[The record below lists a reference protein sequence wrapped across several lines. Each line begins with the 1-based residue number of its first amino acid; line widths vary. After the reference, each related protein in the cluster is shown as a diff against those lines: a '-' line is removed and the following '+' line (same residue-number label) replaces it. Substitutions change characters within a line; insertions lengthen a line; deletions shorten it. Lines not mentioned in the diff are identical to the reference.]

1 MTLTKALPSKTSLWI
16 LIPSLLAAALCIT
29 PLVYLI
35 IRVSGADSDIWEW
48 LIRTRTLM
56 VFARS
61 ILLAI
66 SVTLLSLIIA
76 VPITWFTTRTNMPY
90 RKLWSV
96 LTFLPLVIP
105 SYVGAYIV
113 LSFVGKGGLLYDILN
128 PLLGVDGIPTMYG
141 FYGSLLTL
149 SFLSYPY
156 IILTIRSNISSVDV
170 SGEETAMLMG
180 LNKFQ
185 TFIKVTIP
193 SIKSAIYSGSLLVAL
208 YTLSDFGAVSLLRY
222 KTFTWSIFNQYEAG
236 FDRNT
241 AALLSLAL
249 FVLATLFMA
258 FEIFLRGN
266 KKYYKN
272 SSAASRR
279 LPIIDIGVWKW
290 PAAGFC
296 ALVSLISVVI
306 PLLVLLYW
314 LVRGLYFGEDATT
327 LTAESNHILAFNSI
341 TLSTLTAVLV
351 VVLALPVAYLS
362 VRRPGAL
369 TNIIEK
375 MCFTGY
381 ALPSI
386 AVSLSLVF
394 FGAKIGPPLYQS
406 LLLLVIACAVLY
418 MPTGLGAIRSSM
430 TQISPRYEESSM
442 TLGKSKIKSAI
453 LTNLP
458 LMKSGTIMA
467 AATVFLITM
476 KELPAVLLLAP
487 LDFHTLT
494 TAIWSFTSEAFFA
507 RAAIPSL
514 LLIFLSSIPLT
525 MIVLK
530 NNIFNSLG
538 SE

>member
-1 MTLTKALPSKTSLWI
+1 M
-16 LIPSLLAAALCIT
+16 IPSLIAAALCVT

-35 IRVSGADSDIWEW
+35 GRVSGADSEIWTW
-48 LIRTRTLM
+48 LLRPKTMM
-56 VFARS
+56 VFSRS
-61 ILLAI
+61 IFLAI
-66 SVTLLSLIIA
+66 TVTLLSVVIA
-76 VPITWFTTRTNMPY
+76 VPIAWLTTRTNLPY
-90 RKLWSV
+90 KKLWSI

-105 SYVGAYIV
+105 SYVGAYI
-113 LSFVGKGGLLYDILN
+113 LMSFVGNGGLLYEILN
-128 PLLGVDGIPTMYG
+128 PTLGIERIPTMYG
-141 FYGSLLTL
+141 YYGSLITL
-149 SFLSYPY
+149 SFLNYPY
-156 IILTIRSNISSVDV
+156 IILTIRSNISNMDV
-170 SGEETAMLMG
+170 SGEETAKLMG
-180 LNKFQ
+180 LNQFQ
-185 TFIKVTIP
+185 TFMKVTIP
-193 SIKSAIYSGSLLVAL
+193 SIKAAIFSGSLLVSL

-241 AALLSLAL
+241 AALLALAL
-249 FVLATLFMA
+249 FLVATLFMT
-258 FEIFLRGN
+258 FEILIRGN

-272 SSAASRR
+272 SSSASRK
-279 LPIIDIGVWKW
+279 LPIIDIGRWRW
-290 PAAGFC
+290 PAAGIC
-296 ALVSLISVVI
+296 AFVSLISVVI
-306 PLLVLLYW
+306 PLAVLSYW
-314 LVRGLYFGEDATT
+314 IVRGLYFGEDASI

-341 TLSTLTAVLV
+341 TLSVLTAAVV
-351 VVLALPVAYLS
+351 VVLSLPVGYMS
-362 VRRPGAL
+362 VRRPSVL
-369 TNIIEK
+369 TNFIEK

-381 ALPSI
+381 ALPSV

-394 FGAKIGPPLYQS
+394 FGAKIGAPLYQS
-406 LLLLVIACAVLY
+406 TLLLVVACAVLY

-442 TLGKSKIKSAI
+442 TLGKNKINSII

-458 LMKSGTIMA
+458 LMKSGIIMA
-467 AATVFLITM
+467 GATVFLITM

-494 TAIWSFTSEAFFA
+494 TAIWSFSSEAFFA

-530 NNIFNSLG
+530 NNIFNNLG